1 MIGIGTMMIGIMID
15 MIGIGR
21 IALVLSSLRT
31 REIIMIGMVIGNE
44 DSALWFNGVMEE
56 PQCNMI
62 HHQAKLPRGL

>member
-44 DSALWFNGVMEE
+44 DSALWLWCHG
-56 PQCNMI
+56 
-62 HHQAKLPRGL
+62 

>member
-1 MIGIGTMMIGIMID
+1 MIGIGTMRIGIMID

-44 DSALWFNGVMEE
+44 DSSLWFNGVMEE
-56 PQCNMI
+56 MQYNI
-62 HHQAKLPRGL
+62 THRQAKLPRGL